1 MKYLQIFVILL
12 IGCGHKPKPHA
23 RVKENDKETVRYP
36 KFPYIATE
44 GDIKKL
50 VSRIDSSDCVYFGRI
65 GFAGEESEVYDCYQR
80 LLEIAPDSVWVSLSH
95 NKNPVIR
102 IYAFE
107 ALKAKKSP
115 NLREVKV
122 RLQKDRAT
130 VCYVSADNRV
140 IYSVGFYV
148 EDSK

>member
-1 MKYLQIFVILL
+1 MKYLQILVILF

-23 RVKENDKETVRYP
+23 RVKGIDKESIKYP

-44 GDIKKL
+44 DDINKL
-50 VSRIDSSDCVYFGRI
+50 ISRIDRSDCVYFGRI
-65 GFAGEESEVYDCYQR
+65 GLAGEESEVYDCYQR
-80 LLEIAPDSVWVSLSH
+80 LLEIAPDSVWVNLSQ

-122 RLQKDRAT
+122 RLQKDHAT

-140 IYSVGFYV
+140 IYSVGLYV